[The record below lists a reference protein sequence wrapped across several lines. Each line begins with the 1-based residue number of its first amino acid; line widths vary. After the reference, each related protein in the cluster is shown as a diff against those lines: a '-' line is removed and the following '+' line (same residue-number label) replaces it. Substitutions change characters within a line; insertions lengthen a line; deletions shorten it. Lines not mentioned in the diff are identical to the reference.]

1 MDTVNEP
8 VRVVVVDDDPMV
20 RRGLRMLIGGPAVQ
34 VVAEAGDGDEAVR
47 VVAEHTPDVVLMDL
61 RMPGT
66 DGVVATERIRSTDA
80 APPVLVLTTLDSDRA
95 LVRALRAGAS
105 GFLLKDAP
113 PDELV
118 EGILAVH
125 QRRPRLSDSVTR
137 RLIDIAANGGDDDVR
152 RRARERVAALSDRER
167 EVAIAISRG
176 LTNTEIAGNLFMSI
190 SNVKAIVGRVM
201 AKLDAS
207 NRVLVANAVR
217 DAKLED
223 DHLRH

>member
-95 LVRALRAGAS
+95 LIRALRAGAS

-152 RRARERVAALSDRER
+152 RRAGERVAALSDRER

-176 LTNTEIAGNLFMSI
+176 LTNTEIAENLFMSI

-207 NRVLVANAVR
+207 NRVLVANTVR

-223 DHLRH
+223 DRLR

>member
-1 MDTVNEP
+1 MVAVSEP

-20 RRGLRMLIGGPAVQ
+20 RRGLRLLLGGGAVE

-47 VVAEHTPDVVLMDL
+47 VVAEHAPDVVLMDL

-66 DGVVATERIRSTDA
+66 DGVAATERIRGTPG

-118 EGILAVH
+118 EGVLAVH
-125 QRRPRLSDSVTR
+125 RRRPHLADSATR
-137 RLIDIAANGGDDDVR
+137 RLIGLAVGGGDDEARD
-152 RRARERVAALSDRER
+152 RARERVAGLSDRER
-167 EVAIAISRG
+167 EVALAVSRG
-176 LTNTEIAGNLFMSI
+176 LSNTEIAEDLFMSV
-190 SNVKAIVGRVM
+190 SNVKAVVGRVM
-201 AKLDAS
+201 AKLDAP

-217 DAKLED
+217 DARLED
-223 DHLRH
+223 GRTG